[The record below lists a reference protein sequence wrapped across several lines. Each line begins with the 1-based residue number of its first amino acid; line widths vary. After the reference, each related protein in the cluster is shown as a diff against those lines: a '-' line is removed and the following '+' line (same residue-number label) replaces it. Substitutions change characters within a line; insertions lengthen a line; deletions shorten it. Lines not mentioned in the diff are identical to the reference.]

1 MYQRRI
7 VIGVI
12 GGDGLKEA
20 VLSFG
25 KAVAEQGCIL
35 LTGGK
40 LQKDESESGEVKDA
54 AMFGAKSAEAT
65 GAVARLIGILPN
77 NESKEIWVTTDHHL
91 FLDTGLTHNIR
102 NVING
107 LTPDVLVIF
116 GGGGGTLAEAA
127 FAVAANKP
135 IFFCDLPASHTRLVK
150 NFKKHFVDSEED
162 VDLYLQAPLAAGAY
176 RDAWNRPLTVDE
188 LKNGLANF
196 LKIAPAAF
204 GPTELAKKCVAAAK
218 DAARGPTGFPGLPK
232 ALETKAR
239 FEAIIKRIS
248 TPIP

>member
-7 VIGVI
+7 VIGAI
-12 GGDGLKEA
+12 GGDGHKEA
-20 VLSFG
+20 AMAFG

-77 NESKEIWVTTDHHL
+77 NEGKEIWVTTNRHL

-196 LKIAPAAF
+196 LKITPGAF
-204 GPTELAKKCVAAAK
+204 GPVELVKKCIAAAK
-218 DAARGPTGFPGLPK
+218 DAALGPTGFPGLPK
-232 ALETKAR
+232 APETKAR

-248 TPIP
+248 NPIP